1 MKYMTTIFLFI
12 VLVPKME
19 KIIVLLCIWVKEVE
33 KMGNI
38 IKINMYVEMKKE
50 KNSKIKL
57 ETLEQNILKYNQ
69 WLQMTNRKDMI
80 ENYEKFLQAQ

>member
-1 MKYMTTIFLFI
+1 M
-12 VLVPKME
+12 VLVPKIE
-19 KIIVLLCIWVKEVE
+19 ELIVLLCIQVNEVE

-57 ETLEQNILKYNQ
+57 ETLEQNIQKYNK
-69 WLQMTNRKDMI
+69 WLKMTNREDMI